1 MSENFWNYVNK
12 IDDKNQENI
21 DKVKER
27 QAITLDAKSEIND
40 AKWSLEKSKLNDD
53 FETDKEVL
61 AKKDELFSQM
71 KEIYWDSEVMNI
83 ALSKI
88 EELVY
93 TIDSNKDRVKMLN
106 TLSMT
111 TSEGGEIS
119 KDLYGKIKEEFDDMS
134 DTYKTISWAILAVI
148 WLLAAGGWFI
158 AASGFWAWIMIWL
171 WVITLKVGLENI
183 FNGSNGDKFANR
195 FKLLDTIN
203 DIYPEITENHFKEIS
218 EKIDNNEGWFDEAV
232 WKVAE
237 LLIGVT
243 KDRILTDEEVKKIV
257 NSI

>member
-1 MSENFWNYVNK
+1 MSENFWNYVNQ
-12 IDDKNQENI
+12 IDDKNQESI
-21 DKVKER
+21 VKVKER
-27 QAITLDAKSEIND
+27 QAITLDAKNEINE

-61 AKKDELFSQM
+61 AKKDELFSKM
-71 KEIYWDSEVMNI
+71 KEIYWNSEVMNI

-111 TSEGGEIS
+111 TSEGWEIS
-119 KDLYGKIKEEFDDMS
+119 EVLYQKMKEEFDWMS

-148 WLLAAGGWFI
+148 WLLAAGGWLI
-158 AASGFWAWIMIWL
+158 ATSGFWIWIMIWL
-171 WVITLKVGLENI
+171 WVISFKVGLEKI
-183 FNGSNGDKFANR
+183 TSGSNGGEFANR

-203 DIYPEITENHFKEIS
+203 EIYPEITENHFNKIIDKIKDKE
-218 EKIDNNEGWFDEAV
+218 NWFDEAV
-232 WKVAE
+232 WKVAK
-237 LLIGVT
+237 LLINAT
-243 KDRILTDEEVKKIV
+243 KDRILTDEDVKKIV